1 MVSDEFLANEAPGM
15 RHDDGSSTYK
25 PADNEESK
33 RHEEYSYPPITAPHI
48 TVLDADCTLHRA
60 EEREASG
67 LFLTAYYCTS
77 EATRYKV
84 SKCAVMCVYLTECAR
99 CIIEM
104 CDLPTGDCQW

>member
-1 MVSDEFLANEAPGM
+1 MVSEDFMAKEAPGM

-48 TVLDADCTLHRA
+48 TVLDADRTLHRA
-60 EEREASG
+60 KESDVSG
-67 LFLTAYYCTS
+67 LFLTAYYGMS
-77 EATRYKV
+77 QAKHYKV

-99 CIIEM
+99 YIIEM
-104 CDLPTGDCQW
+104 CDLPTGDCRW